1 MNDDQADGL
10 NASGY
15 WRDRAEKESREKRQE
30 ARIRL
35 RELKEW
41 WDQKEK
47 WEKFTKSYPAR
58 FVDLIHKATLA
69 KATVQVEPGVYAFN
83 TQVGDRL
90 VFNLQTPLLPDWE
103 FKELFESLEKEF
115 STPSEPKAEVLI
127 WPEVESYRM
136 EPEVGP

>member
-30 ARIRL
+30 AKVRL

-41 WDQKEK
+41 WAQREK
-47 WEKFTKSYPAR
+47 WEEFTKSYPVR
-58 FVDLIHKATLA
+58 FVDLIYRATLA
-69 KATVQVEPGVYAFN
+69 KATVQVRPGVYTFDVGYKYDLS
-83 TQVGDRL
+83 TQ
-90 VFNLQTPLLPDWE
+90 PPYLPTWE

-115 STPSEPKAEVLI
+115 NKPKVDTT
-127 WPEVESYRM
+127 EVESYRM

>member
-30 ARIRL
+30 AKVRL

-41 WDQKEK
+41 WAQREK
-47 WEKFTKSYPAR
+47 WEEFTKSYPVR
-58 FVDLIHKATLA
+58 FVDLMYRATLA
-69 KATVQVEPGVYAFN
+69 KATVQVSPGVYTFDVD
-83 TQVGDRL
+83 VGYKYDL
-90 VFNLQTPLLPDWE
+90 SPQPPHLPNWE

-115 STPSEPKAEVLI
+115 NKPKVDTAD
-127 WPEVESYRM
+127 VESYRM

>member
-58 FVDLIHKATLA
+58 FVDLIHRATLA
-69 KATVQVEPGVYAFN
+69 KATSQVQSGVYTFD
-83 TQVGDRL
+83 VGVGYKYDL
-90 VFNLQTPLLPDWE
+90 SPQPPQLPNWE

-115 STPSEPKAEVLI
+115 NKPPADTTDD
-127 WPEVESYRM
+127 ESYRM

>member
-30 ARIRL
+30 AKVRL

-41 WDQKEK
+41 WAQREK
-47 WEKFTKSYPAR
+47 WEEFTKSYPVR
-58 FVDLIHKATLA
+58 FVDLIYRATLA
-69 KATVQVEPGVYAFN
+69 RATVQVSPGVYTFDVDVGYKYDLS
-83 TQVGDRL
+83 TQPPD
-90 VFNLQTPLLPDWE
+90 LPAWE

-115 STPSEPKAEVLI
+115 NKPKVDTT
-127 WPEVESYRM
+127 EVESYRM

>member
-30 ARIRL
+30 AKVRL

-41 WDQKEK
+41 WAQREK
-47 WEKFTKSYPAR
+47 WEEFTKSYPVR

-69 KATVQVEPGVYAFN
+69 RATVQVSPGVYTFDVGYKYDLS
-83 TQVGDRL
+83 TQ
-90 VFNLQTPLLPDWE
+90 PPHLPAWE

-115 STPSEPKAEVLI
+115 DKPKVDTT
-127 WPEVESYRM
+127 EVESYRM

>member
-30 ARIRL
+30 ARVRL

-41 WDQKEK
+41 WAQREK
-47 WEKFTKSYPAR
+47 WEEFTKSYPVR
-58 FVDLIHKATLA
+58 FVDLIYR
-69 KATVQVEPGVYAFN
+69 ATVVKSVNQVEPGVYAFN
-83 TQVGDRL
+83 TPTNRRL
-90 VFNLQTPLLPDWE
+90 VFNLETPHLPAWE

-115 STPSEPKAEVLI
+115 NKPKVDTTAD
-127 WPEVESYRM
+127 ESYRM

>member
-30 ARIRL
+30 AKVRL

-41 WDQKEK
+41 WAQREK
-47 WEKFTKSYPAR
+47 WEEFTKSYPVR
-58 FVDLIHKATLA
+58 FVDLIYRATLA
-69 KATVQVEPGVYAFN
+69 KATVQVRPGVYTFVVDVGHKYDLS
-83 TQVGDRL
+83 TQ
-90 VFNLQTPLLPDWE
+90 PPYLPTWE

-115 STPSEPKAEVLI
+115 NKPKVDTT
-127 WPEVESYRM
+127 EVESYRM

>member
-30 ARIRL
+30 ARVRL

-41 WDQKEK
+41 WAQREK
-47 WEKFTKSYPAR
+47 WEEFTKSYPNR

-69 KATVQVEPGVYAFN
+69 RATVQVQSGVYTFDVD
-83 TQVGDRL
+83 VGYKYDL
-90 VFNLQTPLLPDWE
+90 SPQPPHLPNWE

-115 STPSEPKAEVLI
+115 CKPKVDTT
-127 WPEVESYRM
+127 EVESYRM